1 MKQETLLIVEDND
14 VLRDALVEVLALDG
28 FNVLAASNGREGLEQ
43 MEETFPDLIISD
55 VAMPEMDGYTFFQR
69 VRSRSEWLTIPFIF
83 LTARGDKED
92 ILTGKDLG
100 AEDYL
105 VKPLDHKELLT
116 TVRSRL
122 DRSQQLRMVRL
133 KEAYEASLTV
143 LANAIEVRDQY
154 TRGHVERVTAYALA
168 LAEQLDWKSAPI
180 EDLRFSAILHD
191 IGKIHISE
199 SILQKTGP
207 LTDQEW
213 EEMKKHPCLGADM
226 IKDIPYLAHSIQ
238 AIRHHHEKWNGT
250 GYPDGLAGDDIPMP
264 ARIIAVAD
272 AFDAMTT
279 TRVYRTA
286 RSLED
291 ARDEVLSGVG
301 QFYDPKVIEAF
312 KRTWDAGELQ
322 AIAAKWESTRLPDRE

>member
-1 MKQETLLIVEDND
+1 MEREVLLIVEDNY
-14 VLRDALVEVLALDG
+14 VLRDALEEVLALDG
-28 FNVLAASNGREGLEQ
+28 FKVLAASNGREGLEKMQ
-43 MEETFPDLIISD
+43 ETFPDLIISD

-105 VKPLDHKELLT
+105 IKPLDHKELLT

-133 KEAYEASLTV
+133 QEAYEASLTV

-168 LAEQLDWKSAPI
+168 LAEELDWQNAPI

-199 SILQKTGP
+199 NILQKTGP
-207 LTDQEW
+207 LNDQEW
-213 EEMKKHPCLGADM
+213 DEMKNHPCIGADM
-226 IKDIPYLAHSIQ
+226 IKDIPYLARSIQ
-238 AIRHHHEKWNGT
+238 AVRHHHEKWDGS
-250 GYPDGLAGDDIPMP
+250 GYPDGLAGEHIPMP

-279 TRVYRTA
+279 TRVYRPA

-291 ARDEVLSGVG
+291 AYSEVLSGVG
-301 QFYDPKVIEAF
+301 QFYDPQVIAAF
-312 KRTWDAGELQ
+312 KRAWDKGELHV
-322 AIAAKWESTRLPDRE
+322 IAAKWESTRLPDRE